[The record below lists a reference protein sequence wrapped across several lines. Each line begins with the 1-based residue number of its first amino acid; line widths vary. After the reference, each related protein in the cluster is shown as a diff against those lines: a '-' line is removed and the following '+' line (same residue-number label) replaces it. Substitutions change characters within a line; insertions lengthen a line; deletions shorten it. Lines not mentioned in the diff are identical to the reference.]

1 MKIAHIADT
10 HFGKDLKKVNFA
22 DHDQPAWL
30 VHFLEDVQKE
40 GVEVVLIAGDVYDD
54 KIQPIKAINLFG
66 DFLGKLNDLG
76 VTVFIV
82 PGNHDQA
89 DRLAANSNILKKQ
102 HIYFANEIT
111 PELVHKAI
119 PLPDGTE
126 VVFWLLPYVEPIN
139 VRRVLGRDDITSYD
153 SAVRELLAVQP
164 VNSKAV
170 NIIVAHQ
177 NVLAGA
183 TERILN
189 DHEVDIGYSGQV
201 DYTAFAG
208 FDYVALGHIHGMQA
222 VGRDT
227 VRYAGAPLQYDFS
240 EEGRWKGYL
249 LVEVNGKDDIKITE
263 KALPLLH
270 EVMVLPKGKAAGT
283 LEQLLELGKN
293 IPDKDKYYFK
303 VRIKSS
309 SLVGKAQEQLYAV
322 FGQNNLLETEI
333 VREGASSYAIT
344 NAKGSGERSLEDN
357 FAHFYKDRNKQELDA
372 HAKLVV
378 AKIIEQQQNDGYVA
392 DMGTGNEQREYKE
405 AAFAK
410 LIVAL
415 EEELEDKA

>member
-22 DHDQPAWL
+22 DVDQPFWMQK
-30 VHFLEDVQKE
+30 FLEDITKE
-40 GVEVVLIAGDVYDD
+40 QVDVVVMAGDIYDD

-66 DFLGKLNDLG
+66 DFLAALNDLG
-76 VTVFIV
+76 ITVFIV

-102 HIYFANEIT
+102 HIHFASEISR
-111 PELVHKAI
+111 ELVHI
-119 PLPDGTE
+119 TLPMGDE
-126 VVFWLLPYVEPIN
+126 KVVFWLLPYVEPIN
-139 VRRVLGRDDITSYD
+139 VRRVLGRDDITNYD
-153 SAVRELLAVQP
+153 SAVRELLAEQP
-164 VNSKAV
+164 LDKEAV
-170 NIIVAHQ
+170 NVIVAHQ

-201 DYTAFAG
+201 DYTAFDA
-208 FDYVALGHIHGMQA
+208 FDYVALGHIHGMQT

-249 LVEVNGKDDIKITE
+249 LVEIAGKNKITITE
-263 KALPLLH
+263 KPLEMLH
-270 EVMVLPKGKAAGT
+270 EVMVLPKGSAAAT
-283 LEQLLELGKN
+283 LEELLKLGKRIEN
-293 IPDKDKYYFK
+293 KDKYYFK

-322 FGQNNLLETEI
+322 FGNNNLLETEI

-344 NAKGSGERSLEDN
+344 NAKGSGGRSLEQN
-357 FAHFYKDRNKQELDA
+357 FAYFYKDRNKQELDER
-372 HAKLVV
+372 AKLVV
-378 AKIIEQQQNDGYVA
+378 TKIIDQQQNDGYIA
-392 DMGTGNEQREYKE
+392 NMGTGNEQNDYKLE
-405 AAFAK
+405 AFAK
-410 LIVAL
+410 LIKAL
-415 EEELEDKA
+415 EDELEDEA

>member
-22 DHDQPAWL
+22 DVDQPFWMQK
-30 VHFLEDVQKE
+30 FLEDITKE
-40 GVEVVLIAGDVYDD
+40 QVDVVVMAGDIYDD

-66 DFLGKLNDLG
+66 DFLAALNDLG
-76 VTVFIV
+76 ITVFIV

-102 HIYFANEIT
+102 HIHFASEISR
-111 PELVHKAI
+111 ELVHI
-119 PLPDGTE
+119 TLPMGDE
-126 VVFWLLPYVEPIN
+126 KVVFWLLPYVEPIN
-139 VRRVLGRDDITSYD
+139 VRRVLGRDDITNYD
-153 SAVRELLAVQP
+153 SAVRELLAEQP
-164 VNSKAV
+164 LDKEAV
-170 NIIVAHQ
+170 NVIVAHQ

-201 DYTAFAG
+201 DYTAFDA
-208 FDYVALGHIHGMQA
+208 FDYVALGHIHGMQT

-240 EEGRWKGYL
+240 EEDRWKGYL
-249 LVEVNGKDDIKITE
+249 LVEIAGKNKITITE
-263 KALPLLH
+263 KPLEMLH
-270 EVMVLPKGKAAGT
+270 EVMVLPKGSAAAT
-283 LEQLLELGKN
+283 LEELLELGKRIEN
-293 IPDKDKYYFK
+293 KDKYYFK

-322 FGQNNLLETEI
+322 FGNNNLLETEI

-344 NAKGSGERSLEDN
+344 NAKGSGGRSLEQN
-357 FAHFYKDRNKQELDA
+357 FAYFYKDRNKQELDER
-372 HAKLVV
+372 AKLVV
-378 AKIIEQQQNDGYVA
+378 TKIIEQQQNDGYIA
-392 DMGTGNEQREYKE
+392 NMGTGNEQNDYKLE
-405 AAFAK
+405 AFAK
-410 LIVAL
+410 LIKAL
-415 EEELEDKA
+415 EDELEDEA

>member
-22 DHDQPAWL
+22 DVDQPFWMQK
-30 VHFLEDVQKE
+30 FLEDITKE
-40 GVEVVLIAGDVYDD
+40 QVDVVVMAGDIYDD

-66 DFLGKLNDLG
+66 DFLAALNDLG
-76 VTVFIV
+76 ITVFIV

-102 HIYFANEIT
+102 HIHFASEISR
-111 PELVHKAI
+111 ELVHI
-119 PLPDGTE
+119 TLPMGDE
-126 VVFWLLPYVEPIN
+126 KVVFWLLPYVEPIN
-139 VRRVLGRDDITSYD
+139 VRRVLGRDDITNYE
-153 SAVRELLAVQP
+153 SAVRELLAEQP
-164 VNSKAV
+164 LDKEAV
-170 NIIVAHQ
+170 NVIVAHQ

-201 DYTAFAG
+201 DYTAFDA

-249 LVEVNGKDDIKITE
+249 LVEIAGKNKITITE
-263 KALPLLH
+263 KPLEMLH
-270 EVMVLPKGKAAGT
+270 EVMVLPKGSAAAT
-283 LEQLLELGKN
+283 LEELLELGKRIEN
-293 IPDKDKYYFK
+293 KDKYYFK

-322 FGQNNLLETEI
+322 FGNNNLLETEI

-344 NAKGSGERSLEDN
+344 NAKGSGGRSLEQN
-357 FAHFYKDRNKQELDA
+357 FAYFYKDRNKQELDER
-372 HAKLVV
+372 AKLVV
-378 AKIIEQQQNDGYVA
+378 TKIIEQQQNDGYIA
-392 DMGTGNEQREYKE
+392 NMGTGNEQNDYKLE
-405 AAFAK
+405 AFAK
-410 LIVAL
+410 LIKAL
-415 EEELEDKA
+415 EDELEDEA

>member
-22 DHDQPAWL
+22 DVDQPFWMQK
-30 VHFLEDVQKE
+30 FLEDITKE
-40 GVEVVLIAGDVYDD
+40 QVDVVVMAGDIYDD

-66 DFLGKLNDLG
+66 DFLAALNDLG
-76 VTVFIV
+76 ITVFIV

-102 HIYFANEIT
+102 HIHFASEISR
-111 PELVHKAI
+111 ELVHI
-119 PLPDGTE
+119 TLPMGDE
-126 VVFWLLPYVEPIN
+126 KVVFWLLPYVEPIN
-139 VRRVLGRDDITSYD
+139 VRRVLGRDDITNYD

-164 VNSKAV
+164 LDKEAV
-170 NIIVAHQ
+170 NVIVAHQ

-201 DYTAFAG
+201 DYTAFDA

-249 LVEVNGKDDIKITE
+249 LVEIAGKNKITITE
-263 KALPLLH
+263 KPLEMLH
-270 EVMVLPKGKAAGT
+270 EVMVLPKGSAAAT
-283 LEQLLELGKN
+283 LEELLELGKRIEN
-293 IPDKDKYYFK
+293 KDKYYFK

-322 FGQNNLLETEI
+322 FGNNNLLETEI

-344 NAKGSGERSLEDN
+344 NAKGSGGRSLEQN
-357 FAHFYKDRNKQELDA
+357 FAYFYKDRNKQELDER
-372 HAKLVV
+372 AKLVV
-378 AKIIEQQQNDGYVA
+378 TKIIEQQQNDGYIA
-392 DMGTGNEQREYKE
+392 NMGTGNEQNDYKLE
-405 AAFAK
+405 AFAK
-410 LIVAL
+410 LIKAL
-415 EEELEDKA
+415 EDELEDEA

>member
-22 DHDQPAWL
+22 DVDQPFWMQK
-30 VHFLEDVQKE
+30 FLEDITKE
-40 GVEVVLIAGDVYDD
+40 QVDVVVMAGDIYDD

-66 DFLGKLNDLG
+66 DFLAALNDLG
-76 VTVFIV
+76 ITVFIV

-102 HIYFANEIT
+102 HIHFASEISR
-111 PELVHKAI
+111 ELVHI
-119 PLPDGTE
+119 TLPMGDE
-126 VVFWLLPYVEPIN
+126 KVVFWLLPYVEPIN
-139 VRRVLGRDDITSYD
+139 VRRVLGRDDITNYD
-153 SAVRELLAVQP
+153 SAVRELLAEQP
-164 VNSKAV
+164 LDKEAV
-170 NIIVAHQ
+170 NVIVAHQ

-201 DYTAFAG
+201 DYTAFDA
-208 FDYVALGHIHGMQA
+208 FDYVALAHIHGMQT

-249 LVEVNGKDDIKITE
+249 LVEIAGKNKITITE
-263 KALPLLH
+263 KPLEMLH
-270 EVMVLPKGKAAGT
+270 EVMVLPKGSAAAT
-283 LEQLLELGKN
+283 LEELLELGKRIEN
-293 IPDKDKYYFK
+293 KDKYYFK

-322 FGQNNLLETEI
+322 FGNNNLLETEI

-344 NAKGSGERSLEDN
+344 NAKGSGGRSLEQN
-357 FAHFYKDRNKQELDA
+357 FAYFYKDRNKQELDER
-372 HAKLVV
+372 AKLVV
-378 AKIIEQQQNDGYVA
+378 TKIIEQQQNDGYIA
-392 DMGTGNEQREYKE
+392 NMGTGNEQNDYKLE
-405 AAFAK
+405 AFAK
-410 LIVAL
+410 LIKAL
-415 EEELEDKA
+415 EDELEDEA

>member
-22 DHDQPAWL
+22 DVDQPFWMQK
-30 VHFLEDVQKE
+30 FLEDITKE
-40 GVEVVLIAGDVYDD
+40 QVDVVVMAGDIYDD

-66 DFLGKLNDLG
+66 DFLAALNDLG
-76 VTVFIV
+76 ITVFIV

-102 HIYFANEIT
+102 HIHFASEISR
-111 PELVHKAI
+111 ELVHI
-119 PLPDGTE
+119 TLPMGDE
-126 VVFWLLPYVEPIN
+126 KVVFWLLPYVEPIN
-139 VRRVLGRDDITSYD
+139 VRRVLGRDDITNYD

-164 VNSKAV
+164 LDKEAV
-170 NIIVAHQ
+170 NVIVAHQ

-183 TERILN
+183 MERILN

-201 DYTAFAG
+201 DYTAFDA
-208 FDYVALGHIHGMQA
+208 FDYVALGHIHGMQT

-249 LVEVNGKDDIKITE
+249 LVEIAGKNKITITE
-263 KALPLLH
+263 KPLEMLH
-270 EVMVLPKGKAAGT
+270 EVMVLPKGSAAAT
-283 LEQLLELGKN
+283 LEELLELGKRIEN
-293 IPDKDKYYFK
+293 KDKYYFK

-322 FGQNNLLETEI
+322 FGNNNLLETEI

-344 NAKGSGERSLEDN
+344 NAKGSGGRSLEQN
-357 FAHFYKDRNKQELDA
+357 FAYFYKDRNKQELDER
-372 HAKLVV
+372 AKLVV
-378 AKIIEQQQNDGYVA
+378 TKIIEQQQNDGYIA
-392 DMGTGNEQREYKE
+392 NMGTGNEQNDYKLE
-405 AAFAK
+405 AFAK
-410 LIVAL
+410 LIKAL
-415 EEELEDKA
+415 EDELEDEA

>member
-22 DHDQPAWL
+22 DVDQPFWMQK
-30 VHFLEDVQKE
+30 FLEDITKE
-40 GVEVVLIAGDVYDD
+40 QVDVVVMAGDIYDD

-66 DFLGKLNDLG
+66 DFLAALNDLG
-76 VTVFIV
+76 ITVFIV

-102 HIYFANEIT
+102 HIHFASEISR
-111 PELVHKAI
+111 ELVHI
-119 PLPDGTE
+119 TLPMGDE
-126 VVFWLLPYVEPIN
+126 KVVFWLLPYVEPIN
-139 VRRVLGRDDITSYD
+139 VRRVLGRDDITNYD
-153 SAVRELLAVQP
+153 SAVRELLAEQP
-164 VNSKAV
+164 LDKEAV
-170 NIIVAHQ
+170 NVIVAHQ

-201 DYTAFAG
+201 DYTAYDA

-249 LVEVNGKDDIKITE
+249 LVEIAGKNKITITE
-263 KALPLLH
+263 KPLEMLH
-270 EVMVLPKGKAAGT
+270 EVMVLPKGSAAAT
-283 LEQLLELGKN
+283 LEELLELGKRIEN
-293 IPDKDKYYFK
+293 KDKYYFK

-322 FGQNNLLETEI
+322 FGNNNLLETEI

-344 NAKGSGERSLEDN
+344 NAKGSGGRSLEQN
-357 FAHFYKDRNKQELDA
+357 FAYFYKDRNKQELDER
-372 HAKLVV
+372 AKLVV
-378 AKIIEQQQNDGYVA
+378 TKIIEQQQNDGYIA
-392 DMGTGNEQREYKE
+392 NMGTGNEQNDYKLE
-405 AAFAK
+405 AFAK
-410 LIVAL
+410 LIKAL
-415 EEELEDKA
+415 EDELEDEA

>member
-22 DHDQPAWL
+22 DVDQPFWMQK
-30 VHFLEDVQKE
+30 FLEDITKE
-40 GVEVVLIAGDVYDD
+40 QVDVVVMAGDIYDD

-66 DFLGKLNDLG
+66 DFLAALNDLG
-76 VTVFIV
+76 ITVFIV

-102 HIYFANEIT
+102 HIHFASEISR
-111 PELVHKAI
+111 ELVHI
-119 PLPDGTE
+119 TLPMGDE
-126 VVFWLLPYVEPIN
+126 KVVFWLLPYVEPIN
-139 VRRVLGRDDITSYD
+139 VRRVLGRDDITNYD

-164 VNSKAV
+164 LDKEAV
-170 NIIVAHQ
+170 NVIVAHQ

-201 DYTAFAG
+201 DYTAFDA
-208 FDYVALGHIHGMQA
+208 FDYVALGHIHGMQT

-249 LVEVNGKDDIKITE
+249 LVEIAGKNKITITE
-263 KALPLLH
+263 KPLEMLH
-270 EVMVLPKGKAAGT
+270 EVMVLPKGSAAAT
-283 LEQLLELGKN
+283 LEELLELGKRIEN
-293 IPDKDKYYFK
+293 KEKYYFK

-309 SLVGKAQEQLYAV
+309 SLVGKAQELLYAV
-322 FGQNNLLETEI
+322 FGNNNLLETEI

-344 NAKGSGERSLEDN
+344 NAKGSGGRSLEQN
-357 FAHFYKDRNKQELDA
+357 FAYFYKDRNKQELDER
-372 HAKLVV
+372 AKLVV
-378 AKIIEQQQNDGYVA
+378 TKIIEQQQNDGYIA
-392 DMGTGNEQREYKE
+392 NMGTGNEQNDYKLE
-405 AAFAK
+405 AFAK
-410 LIVAL
+410 LIKAL
-415 EEELEDKA
+415 EDELEDEA

>member
-22 DHDQPAWL
+22 DVDQPFWMQK
-30 VHFLEDVQKE
+30 FLKDITKEQVDV
-40 GVEVVLIAGDVYDD
+40 VVMAGDIYDD

-66 DFLGKLNDLG
+66 DFLAALNDLG
-76 VTVFIV
+76 ITVFIV

-102 HIYFANEIT
+102 HIHFASEISR
-111 PELVHKAI
+111 ELVHI
-119 PLPDGTE
+119 TLPMGDE
-126 VVFWLLPYVEPIN
+126 KVVFWLLPYVEPIN
-139 VRRVLGRDDITSYD
+139 VRRVLGRDDITNYD
-153 SAVRELLAVQP
+153 SAVRELLAEQP
-164 VNSKAV
+164 LDKEAV
-170 NIIVAHQ
+170 NVIVAHQ

-201 DYTAFAG
+201 DYTAFDA

-249 LVEVNGKDDIKITE
+249 LVEIAGKNKITITE
-263 KALPLLH
+263 KPLEMLH
-270 EVMVLPKGKAAGT
+270 EVMVLPKGSAAAT
-283 LEQLLELGKN
+283 LEELLELGKRIEN
-293 IPDKDKYYFK
+293 KDKYYFK

-322 FGQNNLLETEI
+322 FGNNNLLETEI

-344 NAKGSGERSLEDN
+344 NAKGSGGRSLEQN
-357 FAHFYKDRNKQELDA
+357 FAYFYKDRNKQELDER
-372 HAKLVV
+372 AKLVV
-378 AKIIEQQQNDGYVA
+378 TKIIEQQQNDGYIA
-392 DMGTGNEQREYKE
+392 NMGTGNEQNDYKLE
-405 AAFAK
+405 AFAK
-410 LIVAL
+410 LIKAL
-415 EEELEDKA
+415 EDELEDEA

>member
-22 DHDQPAWL
+22 DVDQPFWIQK
-30 VHFLEDVQKE
+30 FLEDITKE
-40 GVEVVLIAGDVYDD
+40 QVDVVVMAGDIYDD

-66 DFLGKLNDLG
+66 DFLAALNDLG
-76 VTVFIV
+76 ITVFIV

-102 HIYFANEIT
+102 HIHFASEISR
-111 PELVHKAI
+111 ELVHI
-119 PLPDGTE
+119 TLPMGDE
-126 VVFWLLPYVEPIN
+126 KVVFWLLPYVEPIN
-139 VRRVLGRDDITSYD
+139 VRRVLGRDDITNYD
-153 SAVRELLAVQP
+153 SAVRELLAEQP
-164 VNSKAV
+164 LDKEAV
-170 NIIVAHQ
+170 NVIVAHQ

-201 DYTAFAG
+201 DYTAFDA

-249 LVEVNGKDDIKITE
+249 LVEITGKNKITITE
-263 KALPLLH
+263 KPLEMLH
-270 EVMVLPKGKAAGT
+270 EVMVLPKGSAAAT
-283 LEQLLELGKN
+283 LEELLELGKRIEN
-293 IPDKDKYYFK
+293 KDKYYFK

-322 FGQNNLLETEI
+322 FGNNNLLETEI

-344 NAKGSGERSLEDN
+344 NAKGSGGRSLEQN
-357 FAHFYKDRNKQELDA
+357 FAYFYKDRNKQELDER
-372 HAKLVV
+372 AKLVV
-378 AKIIEQQQNDGYVA
+378 TKIIEQQQNDGYIA
-392 DMGTGNEQREYKE
+392 NMGTGNEQNDYKLE
-405 AAFAK
+405 AFAK
-410 LIVAL
+410 LIKAL
-415 EEELEDKA
+415 EDELEDEA

>member
-22 DHDQPAWL
+22 DVDQPFWMKK
-30 VHFLEDVQKE
+30 FLEDITKE
-40 GVEVVLIAGDVYDD
+40 QVDVVVMAGDIYDD

-66 DFLGKLNDLG
+66 DFLAALNDLG
-76 VTVFIV
+76 ITVFIV

-102 HIYFANEIT
+102 HIHFASEISR
-111 PELVHKAI
+111 ELVHI
-119 PLPDGTE
+119 TLPMGDE
-126 VVFWLLPYVEPIN
+126 KVVFWLLPYVEPIN
-139 VRRVLGRDDITSYD
+139 VRRVLGRDDITNYD

-164 VNSKAV
+164 LDKEAV
-170 NIIVAHQ
+170 NVIVAHQ

-201 DYTAFAG
+201 DYTAFDA

-249 LVEVNGKDDIKITE
+249 LVEITSKNKITITE
-263 KALPLLH
+263 KPLEMLH
-270 EVMVLPKGKAAGT
+270 EVMVLPKGSAAAT
-283 LEQLLELGKN
+283 LEELLELGKRIEN
-293 IPDKDKYYFK
+293 KDKYYFK

-322 FGQNNLLETEI
+322 FGNNNLLETEI

-344 NAKGSGERSLEDN
+344 NAKGSGGRSLEQN
-357 FAHFYKDRNKQELDA
+357 FAYFYKDRNKQELDER
-372 HAKLVV
+372 AKLVV
-378 AKIIEQQQNDGYVA
+378 AKIIEQQQNDGYIA
-392 DMGTGNEQREYKE
+392 NMGTGNEQNDYKLE
-405 AAFAK
+405 AFAK
-410 LIVAL
+410 LIKAL
-415 EEELEDKA
+415 EDELEDEA

>member
-22 DHDQPAWL
+22 DVDQPFWMQK
-30 VHFLEDVQKE
+30 FLEDITKE
-40 GVEVVLIAGDVYDD
+40 QVDVVVMAGDIYDD

-66 DFLGKLNDLG
+66 DFLAALNDLG
-76 VTVFIV
+76 ITVFIV

-102 HIYFANEIT
+102 HIHFASEISR
-111 PELVHKAI
+111 ELVHI
-119 PLPDGTE
+119 TLPMGDE
-126 VVFWLLPYVEPIN
+126 KVVFWLLPYVEPIN
-139 VRRVLGRDDITSYD
+139 VRRVLGRDDITNYD
-153 SAVRELLAVQP
+153 SAVRELLAEQP
-164 VNSKAV
+164 LDKEAV
-170 NIIVAHQ
+170 NVIVAHQ

-201 DYTAFAG
+201 DYTAFDA
-208 FDYVALGHIHGMQA
+208 FDYVALGHIHGMQT

-249 LVEVNGKDDIKITE
+249 LVEITSKNKITITE
-263 KALPLLH
+263 KPLEMLH
-270 EVMVLPKGKAAGT
+270 EVMVLPKGSAAAT
-283 LEQLLELGKN
+283 LEELLELGKRIEN
-293 IPDKDKYYFK
+293 KDKYYFK

-322 FGQNNLLETEI
+322 FGNNNLLETEI

-344 NAKGSGERSLEDN
+344 NAKGSGGRSLEQN
-357 FAHFYKDRNKQELDA
+357 FAYFYKDRNKQELDER
-372 HAKLVV
+372 AKLVV
-378 AKIIEQQQNDGYVA
+378 TKIIEQQQNDGYIA
-392 DMGTGNEQREYKE
+392 NMGTGNEQNDYKLE
-405 AAFAK
+405 AFAK
-410 LIVAL
+410 LIKAL
-415 EEELEDKA
+415 EDELEDEA

>member
-22 DHDQPAWL
+22 DVDQPFWMQK
-30 VHFLEDVQKE
+30 FLEDITKE
-40 GVEVVLIAGDVYDD
+40 QVDVVVMAGDIYDD

-66 DFLGKLNDLG
+66 DFLAALNDLG
-76 VTVFIV
+76 ITVFIV

-102 HIYFANEIT
+102 HIHFASEISR
-111 PELVHKAI
+111 ELVHI
-119 PLPDGTE
+119 TLPMGDE
-126 VVFWLLPYVEPIN
+126 KVVFWLLPYVEPIN
-139 VRRVLGRDDITSYD
+139 VRRVLGRDDITNYD
-153 SAVRELLAVQP
+153 SAVRELLAEQP
-164 VNSKAV
+164 LDKEAV
-170 NIIVAHQ
+170 NVIVAHQ

-201 DYTAFAG
+201 DYTAFDA
-208 FDYVALGHIHGMQA
+208 FDYVAVGHIHGMQT

-249 LVEVNGKDDIKITE
+249 LVEIAGKNKITITE
-263 KALPLLH
+263 KPLEMLH
-270 EVMVLPKGKAAGT
+270 EVMVLPKGSAAAT
-283 LEQLLELGKN
+283 LEELLELGKRIEN
-293 IPDKDKYYFK
+293 KDKYYFK

-322 FGQNNLLETEI
+322 FGNNNLLETEI

-344 NAKGSGERSLEDN
+344 NAKGSGGRSLEQN
-357 FAHFYKDRNKQELDA
+357 FAYFYKDRNKQELDER
-372 HAKLVV
+372 AKLVV
-378 AKIIEQQQNDGYVA
+378 TKIIEQQQNDGYIA
-392 DMGTGNEQREYKE
+392 NMGTGNEQNDYKLE
-405 AAFAK
+405 AFAK
-410 LIVAL
+410 LIKAL
-415 EEELEDKA
+415 EDELEDEA

>member
-22 DHDQPAWL
+22 DVDQPFWMQK
-30 VHFLEDVQKE
+30 FLEDITKE
-40 GVEVVLIAGDVYDD
+40 QVDVVVMAGDIYDD

-66 DFLGKLNDLG
+66 DFLAALNDLG
-76 VTVFIV
+76 ITVFIV

-102 HIYFANEIT
+102 HIHFASEISR
-111 PELVHKAI
+111 ELVHI
-119 PLPDGTE
+119 TLPMGDE
-126 VVFWLLPYVEPIN
+126 KVVFWLLPYVEPIN
-139 VRRVLGRDDITSYD
+139 VRRVLGRDDITNYD
-153 SAVRELLAVQP
+153 SAVRELLAEQP
-164 VNSKAV
+164 LDKEAV
-170 NIIVAHQ
+170 NVIVAHQ

-201 DYTAFAG
+201 DYTAFDA
-208 FDYVALGHIHGMQA
+208 FDYVALGHIHGMQT

-249 LVEVNGKDDIKITE
+249 LVEIAGKNKITITE
-263 KALPLLH
+263 KPLEMLH
-270 EVMVLPKGKAAGT
+270 EVMVLPKGSAAAT
-283 LEQLLELGKN
+283 LEELLELGKRIEN
-293 IPDKDKYYFK
+293 KDKYYFK

-322 FGQNNLLETEI
+322 FGNNNLLETEI

-344 NAKGSGERSLEDN
+344 NAKGSGGRSLEQN
-357 FAHFYKDRNKQELDA
+357 FAYFYKDRNKQELDER
-372 HAKLVV
+372 AKLVV
-378 AKIIEQQQNDGYVA
+378 TKIIEQQQNDGYIA
-392 DMGTGNEQREYKE
+392 NMGTGNEQNDYKLE
-405 AAFAK
+405 AFAK
-410 LIVAL
+410 LIKAL
-415 EEELEDKA
+415 ENELEDEA

>member
-22 DHDQPAWL
+22 DVDQPFWMQK
-30 VHFLEDVQKE
+30 FLEDITKE
-40 GVEVVLIAGDVYDD
+40 QVDVVVMAGDIYDD

-66 DFLGKLNDLG
+66 DFLAALNDLG
-76 VTVFIV
+76 ITVFIV

-102 HIYFANEIT
+102 HIHFASEISR
-111 PELVHKAI
+111 ELVHI
-119 PLPDGTE
+119 TLPMGDE
-126 VVFWLLPYVEPIN
+126 KVVFWLLPYVEPIN
-139 VRRVLGRDDITSYD
+139 VRRVLGRDDITNYD
-153 SAVRELLAVQP
+153 SAVRELLAEQP
-164 VNSKAV
+164 LDKEAV
-170 NIIVAHQ
+170 NVIVAHQ

-201 DYTAFAG
+201 DYTAFDA
-208 FDYVALGHIHGMQA
+208 FDYVALGHIHGMQT

-249 LVEVNGKDDIKITE
+249 LVEIAGKNKITITE
-263 KALPLLH
+263 KPLEMLH
-270 EVMVLPKGKAAGT
+270 EVMVLPKGSAAAT
-283 LEQLLELGKN
+283 LEELLELGKRIEN
-293 IPDKDKYYFK
+293 KDKYYFK

-322 FGQNNLLETEI
+322 FGNNNLLETEI

-344 NAKGSGERSLEDN
+344 NAKGSGGRSLKQN
-357 FAHFYKDRNKQELDA
+357 FAYFYKDRNKQELDER
-372 HAKLVV
+372 AKLVV
-378 AKIIEQQQNDGYVA
+378 TKIIEQQQNDGYIA
-392 DMGTGNEQREYKE
+392 NMGTGNEQNDYKLE
-405 AAFAK
+405 AFAK
-410 LIVAL
+410 LIKAL
-415 EEELEDKA
+415 EDELEDEA

>member
-22 DHDQPAWL
+22 DVDQPFWMQK
-30 VHFLEDVQKE
+30 FLEDITKE
-40 GVEVVLIAGDVYDD
+40 QVDVVVMAGDIYDD

-66 DFLGKLNDLG
+66 DFLAALNDLG
-76 VTVFIV
+76 ITVFIV

-102 HIYFANEIT
+102 HIHFASEISR
-111 PELVHKAI
+111 ELVHI
-119 PLPDGTE
+119 TLPMGDE
-126 VVFWLLPYVEPIN
+126 KVVFWLLPYVEPIN
-139 VRRVLGRDDITSYD
+139 VRRVLGRDDITNYD
-153 SAVRELLAVQP
+153 SAVRELLAEQP
-164 VNSKAV
+164 LDKEAV
-170 NIIVAHQ
+170 NVIVAHQ

-201 DYTAFAG
+201 DYTAFDA
-208 FDYVALGHIHGMQA
+208 FDYVALGHIHGMQT

-249 LVEVNGKDDIKITE
+249 LVEIAGKNKITITE
-263 KALPLLH
+263 KPLEMLH
-270 EVMVLPKGKAAGT
+270 EVMVLPKGSAAAT
-283 LEQLLELGKN
+283 LEELLELGKRIEN
-293 IPDKDKYYFK
+293 KDKYYFK

-322 FGQNNLLETEI
+322 FGNNNLLETEI

-344 NAKGSGERSLEDN
+344 NAKGSGGRSLEQN
-357 FAHFYKDRNKQELDA
+357 FAYFYKDRNKQELDER
-372 HAKLVV
+372 AKMVV
-378 AKIIEQQQNDGYVA
+378 TKIIEQQQNDGYIA
-392 DMGTGNEQREYKE
+392 NMGTGNEQNDYKLE
-405 AAFAK
+405 AFAK
-410 LIVAL
+410 LIKAL
-415 EEELEDKA
+415 EDELEDEA

>member
-22 DHDQPAWL
+22 DVDQPFWMQK
-30 VHFLEDVQKE
+30 FLEDITKE
-40 GVEVVLIAGDVYDD
+40 QLDVVVMAGDIYDD

-66 DFLGKLNDLG
+66 DFLAALNDLG
-76 VTVFIV
+76 ITVFIV

-102 HIYFANEIT
+102 HIHFASEISR
-111 PELVHKAI
+111 ELVHI
-119 PLPDGTE
+119 TLPMGDE
-126 VVFWLLPYVEPIN
+126 KVVFWLLPYVEPIN
-139 VRRVLGRDDITSYD
+139 VRRVLGRDDITNYD
-153 SAVRELLAVQP
+153 SAVRELLAEQP
-164 VNSKAV
+164 LDKEAV
-170 NIIVAHQ
+170 NVIVAHQ

-201 DYTAFAG
+201 DYTAFDA

-249 LVEVNGKDDIKITE
+249 LVEIAGKNKITITE
-263 KALPLLH
+263 KPLEMLH
-270 EVMVLPKGKAAGT
+270 EVMVLPKGSAAAT
-283 LEQLLELGKN
+283 LEELLELGKRIEN
-293 IPDKDKYYFK
+293 KDKYYFK

-322 FGQNNLLETEI
+322 FGNNNLLETEI

-344 NAKGSGERSLEDN
+344 NAKGSGGRSLEQN
-357 FAHFYKDRNKQELDA
+357 FAYFYKDRNKQELDER
-372 HAKLVV
+372 AKLVV
-378 AKIIEQQQNDGYVA
+378 TKIIEQQQNDGYIA
-392 DMGTGNEQREYKE
+392 NMGTGNEQNDYKLE
-405 AAFAK
+405 AFAK
-410 LIVAL
+410 LIKAL
-415 EEELEDKA
+415 EDELEDEA

>member
-22 DHDQPAWL
+22 DVDQPFWMQK
-30 VHFLEDVQKE
+30 FLEDITKE
-40 GVEVVLIAGDVYDD
+40 QVDVVVMAGDIYDD

-66 DFLGKLNDLG
+66 DFLAALNDLG
-76 VTVFIV
+76 ITVFIV

-102 HIYFANEIT
+102 HIHFASEISR
-111 PELVHKAI
+111 ELVHI
-119 PLPDGTE
+119 TLPMGDE
-126 VVFWLLPYVEPIN
+126 KVVFWLLPYVEPIN
-139 VRRVLGRDDITSYD
+139 VRRVLGRDDITNYD

-164 VNSKAV
+164 LDKEAV
-170 NIIVAHQ
+170 NVIVAHQ

-201 DYTAFAG
+201 DYTAFSA

-249 LVEVNGKDDIKITE
+249 LVEIAGKNKITITE
-263 KALPLLH
+263 KPLEMLH
-270 EVMVLPKGKAAGT
+270 EVMVLPKGSAAAT
-283 LEQLLELGKN
+283 LEELLELGKRIEN
-293 IPDKDKYYFK
+293 KDKYYFK

-322 FGQNNLLETEI
+322 FGNNNLLETEI

-344 NAKGSGERSLEDN
+344 NAKGSGGRSLEQN
-357 FAHFYKDRNKQELDA
+357 FAYFYKDRNKQELDER
-372 HAKLVV
+372 AKLVV
-378 AKIIEQQQNDGYVA
+378 TKIIEQQQNDGYIA
-392 DMGTGNEQREYKE
+392 NMGTGNEQNDYKLE
-405 AAFAK
+405 AFAK
-410 LIVAL
+410 LIKAL
-415 EEELEDKA
+415 EDELEDEA

>member
-22 DHDQPAWL
+22 DVDQPFWMQK
-30 VHFLEDVQKE
+30 FLEDITKE
-40 GVEVVLIAGDVYDD
+40 QVDVVVMAGDIYDD

-66 DFLGKLNDLG
+66 DFLAALNDLG
-76 VTVFIV
+76 ITVFIV

-102 HIYFANEIT
+102 HIHFASEISR
-111 PELVHKAI
+111 ELVHI
-119 PLPDGTE
+119 TLPMGDE
-126 VVFWLLPYVEPIN
+126 KVVFWLLPYVEPIN
-139 VRRVLGRDDITSYD
+139 VRRVLGRDDITNYD
-153 SAVRELLAVQP
+153 SAVRELLAEQP
-164 VNSKAV
+164 LDKEAV
-170 NIIVAHQ
+170 NVIVAHQ

-201 DYTAFAG
+201 DYTAYDA
-208 FDYVALGHIHGMQA
+208 FDYVALGHIHGMQT

-249 LVEVNGKDDIKITE
+249 LVEIAGKNKITITE
-263 KALPLLH
+263 KPLEMLH
-270 EVMVLPKGKAAGT
+270 EVMVLPKGSAAAT
-283 LEQLLELGKN
+283 LEELLELGKRIEN
-293 IPDKDKYYFK
+293 KDKYYFK

-322 FGQNNLLETEI
+322 FGNNNLLETEI

-344 NAKGSGERSLEDN
+344 NAKGSGGRSLEQN
-357 FAHFYKDRNKQELDA
+357 FAYFYKDRNKQELDER
-372 HAKLVV
+372 AKLVV
-378 AKIIEQQQNDGYVA
+378 TKIIEQQQNDGYIA
-392 DMGTGNEQREYKE
+392 NMGTGNEQNDYKLE
-405 AAFAK
+405 AFAK
-410 LIVAL
+410 LIKAL
-415 EEELEDKA
+415 EDELEDEA

>member
-22 DHDQPAWL
+22 DVDQPFWMQK
-30 VHFLEDVQKE
+30 FLEDITKE
-40 GVEVVLIAGDVYDD
+40 QVDVVVMAGDIYDD

-66 DFLGKLNDLG
+66 DFLAALNDLG
-76 VTVFIV
+76 ITVFIV

-102 HIYFANEIT
+102 HIHFASEISR
-111 PELVHKAI
+111 ELVHI
-119 PLPDGTE
+119 TLPMGDE
-126 VVFWLLPYVEPIN
+126 KVVFWLLPYVEPIN
-139 VRRVLGRDDITSYD
+139 VRRVLGRDDITNYD
-153 SAVRELLAVQP
+153 SAVRELLAEQP
-164 VNSKAV
+164 LDKEAV
-170 NIIVAHQ
+170 NVIVAHQ

-201 DYTAFAG
+201 DYTAFDA

-249 LVEVNGKDDIKITE
+249 LVEIAGKNKITITE
-263 KALPLLH
+263 KPLEMLH
-270 EVMVLPKGKAAGT
+270 EVMVLPKGSAAAT
-283 LEQLLELGKN
+283 LEELLELGKRIEN
-293 IPDKDKYYFK
+293 KDKYYFK

-322 FGQNNLLETEI
+322 FGNNNLLETEI

-344 NAKGSGERSLEDN
+344 NAKGSGGRSLEQN
-357 FAHFYKDRNKQELDA
+357 FAYFYKDRNKQELDER
-372 HAKLVV
+372 AKLVV
-378 AKIIEQQQNDGYVA
+378 AKIIEQQQNDGYIA
-392 DMGTGNEQREYKE
+392 NMGTGNEQNDYKLE
-405 AAFAK
+405 AFAK
-410 LIVAL
+410 LIKAL
-415 EEELEDKA
+415 EDELEDEA

>member
-10 HFGKDLKKVNFA
+10 HFGKDLKKVNFG
-22 DHDQPAWL
+22 DVDQPFWMQK
-30 VHFLEDVQKE
+30 FLEDITKE
-40 GVEVVLIAGDVYDD
+40 QVDVVVMAGDIYDD

-66 DFLGKLNDLG
+66 DFLAALNDLG
-76 VTVFIV
+76 ITVFIV

-102 HIYFANEIT
+102 HIHFASEISR
-111 PELVHKAI
+111 ELVHI
-119 PLPDGTE
+119 TLPMGDE
-126 VVFWLLPYVEPIN
+126 KVVFWLLPYVEPIN
-139 VRRVLGRDDITSYD
+139 VRRVLGRDDITNYD

-164 VNSKAV
+164 LDKEAV
-170 NIIVAHQ
+170 NVIVAHQ

-201 DYTAFAG
+201 DYAAFDA

-249 LVEVNGKDDIKITE
+249 LVEIAGKNKITITE
-263 KALPLLH
+263 KPLEMLH
-270 EVMVLPKGKAAGT
+270 EVMVLPKGSAAAT
-283 LEQLLELGKN
+283 LEELLELGKRIEN
-293 IPDKDKYYFK
+293 KDKYYFK

-322 FGQNNLLETEI
+322 FGNNNLLETEI

-344 NAKGSGERSLEDN
+344 NAKGSGGRSLEQN
-357 FAHFYKDRNKQELDA
+357 FAYFYKDRNKQELDER
-372 HAKLVV
+372 AKLVV
-378 AKIIEQQQNDGYVA
+378 TKIIEQQQNDGYIA
-392 DMGTGNEQREYKE
+392 NMGTGNEQNDYKLE
-405 AAFAK
+405 AFAK
-410 LIVAL
+410 LIKAL
-415 EEELEDKA
+415 EDELEDEA

>member
-22 DHDQPAWL
+22 DVDQPFWMQK
-30 VHFLEDVQKE
+30 FLEDITKE
-40 GVEVVLIAGDVYDD
+40 QVDVVVMAGDIYDD

-66 DFLGKLNDLG
+66 DFLATLNDLG
-76 VTVFIV
+76 ITVFIV

-102 HIYFANEIT
+102 HIHFASEISR
-111 PELVHKAI
+111 ELVHI
-119 PLPDGTE
+119 TLPMGDE
-126 VVFWLLPYVEPIN
+126 KVVFWLLPYVEPIN
-139 VRRVLGRDDITSYD
+139 VRRVLGRDDITNYD
-153 SAVRELLAVQP
+153 SAVRELLAEQP
-164 VNSKAV
+164 LDKEAV
-170 NIIVAHQ
+170 NVIVAHQ

-201 DYTAFAG
+201 DYTAYDA

-249 LVEVNGKDDIKITE
+249 LVEIAGKNKITITE
-263 KALPLLH
+263 KPLEMLH
-270 EVMVLPKGKAAGT
+270 EVMVLPKGSAAAT
-283 LEQLLELGKN
+283 LEELLELGKRIEN
-293 IPDKDKYYFK
+293 KDKYYFK

-322 FGQNNLLETEI
+322 FGNNNLLETEI
-333 VREGASSYAIT
+333 MREAASSYAIT
-344 NAKGSGERSLEDN
+344 NAKGSGGRSLEQN
-357 FAHFYKDRNKQELDA
+357 FAYFYKDRNKQELDER
-372 HAKLVV
+372 AKLVV
-378 AKIIEQQQNDGYVA
+378 TKIIEQQQNDGYIA
-392 DMGTGNEQREYKE
+392 NMGTGNEQNDYKLE
-405 AAFAK
+405 AFAK
-410 LIVAL
+410 LIKAL
-415 EEELEDKA
+415 EDELEDEA

>member
-22 DHDQPAWL
+22 DVDQPFWMQK
-30 VHFLEDVQKE
+30 FLEDITKE
-40 GVEVVLIAGDVYDD
+40 QVDVVVMAGDIYDD

-66 DFLGKLNDLG
+66 DFLAALNDLG
-76 VTVFIV
+76 ITVFIV

-102 HIYFANEIT
+102 HIHFASEISR
-111 PELVHKAI
+111 ELVHI
-119 PLPDGTE
+119 TLPMGDE
-126 VVFWLLPYVEPIN
+126 KVVFWLLPYVEPIN
-139 VRRVLGRDDITSYD
+139 VRRVLGRDDITNYD
-153 SAVRELLAVQP
+153 SAVRELLAEQP
-164 VNSKAV
+164 LDKEAV
-170 NIIVAHQ
+170 NVIVAHQ

-201 DYTAFAG
+201 DYTAFDA

-249 LVEVNGKDDIKITE
+249 LVEIAGKNKITITE
-263 KALPLLH
+263 KPLEMLH
-270 EVMVLPKGKAAGT
+270 EVMVLPKGSAAAT
-283 LEQLLELGKN
+283 LEELLELGKRIEN
-293 IPDKDKYYFK
+293 KEKYYFK

-322 FGQNNLLETEI
+322 FGNNNLLETEI

-344 NAKGSGERSLEDN
+344 NAKGSGGRSLEQN
-357 FAHFYKDRNKQELDA
+357 FAYFYKDRNKQELDER
-372 HAKLVV
+372 AKLVV
-378 AKIIEQQQNDGYVA
+378 TKIIEQQQNDGYIA
-392 DMGTGNEQREYKE
+392 NMGTGNEQNDYKLE
-405 AAFAK
+405 AFAK
-410 LIVAL
+410 LIKAL
-415 EEELEDKA
+415 EVELEDEA

>member
-22 DHDQPAWL
+22 DVDQPFWMQK
-30 VHFLEDVQKE
+30 FLEDITKE
-40 GVEVVLIAGDVYDD
+40 QVDVVVMAGDIYDD

-66 DFLGKLNDLG
+66 DFLATLNDLG
-76 VTVFIV
+76 ITVFIV

-102 HIYFANEIT
+102 HIHFASEISR
-111 PELVHKAI
+111 ELVHI
-119 PLPDGTE
+119 TLPMGDE
-126 VVFWLLPYVEPIN
+126 KVVFWLLPYVEPIN
-139 VRRVLGRDDITSYD
+139 VRRVLGRDDITNYD
-153 SAVRELLAVQP
+153 SAVRELLAEQP
-164 VNSKAV
+164 LDKEAV
-170 NIIVAHQ
+170 NVIVAHQ

-201 DYTAFAG
+201 DYTAYDA

-249 LVEVNGKDDIKITE
+249 LVEIAGKNKITITE
-263 KALPLLH
+263 KPLEMLH
-270 EVMVLPKGKAAGT
+270 EVMVLPKGSAAAT
-283 LEQLLELGKN
+283 LEELLELGKRIEN
-293 IPDKDKYYFK
+293 KDKYYFK

-322 FGQNNLLETEI
+322 FGNNNLLETEI

-344 NAKGSGERSLEDN
+344 NAKGSGGRSLEQN
-357 FAHFYKDRNKQELDA
+357 FAYFYKDRNKQELDER
-372 HAKLVV
+372 AKLVV
-378 AKIIEQQQNDGYVA
+378 TKIIEQQQNDGYIA
-392 DMGTGNEQREYKE
+392 NMGTGNEQNDYKLE
-405 AAFAK
+405 AFAK
-410 LIVAL
+410 LIKAL
-415 EEELEDKA
+415 EDELEDEA

>member
-22 DHDQPAWL
+22 DVDQPFWMQK
-30 VHFLEDVQKE
+30 FLEDITKE
-40 GVEVVLIAGDVYDD
+40 QVDVVVMAGDIYDD

-66 DFLGKLNDLG
+66 DFLAALNDLG
-76 VTVFIV
+76 ITVFIV

-102 HIYFANEIT
+102 HIHFASEISR
-111 PELVHKAI
+111 ELVHI
-119 PLPDGTE
+119 TLPMGDE
-126 VVFWLLPYVEPIN
+126 KVVFWLLPYVEPIN
-139 VRRVLGRDDITSYD
+139 VRRVLGRDDITNYD
-153 SAVRELLAVQP
+153 SAVRELLAEQLLD
-164 VNSKAV
+164 KEAV
-170 NIIVAHQ
+170 NVIVAHQ

-201 DYTAFAG
+201 DYTAFDA
-208 FDYVALGHIHGMQA
+208 FDYVALAHIHGMQT

-249 LVEVNGKDDIKITE
+249 LVEIAGKNKITITE
-263 KALPLLH
+263 KPLEMLH
-270 EVMVLPKGKAAGT
+270 EVMVLPKGSAAAT
-283 LEQLLELGKN
+283 LEELLELGKRIEN
-293 IPDKDKYYFK
+293 KDKYYFK

-322 FGQNNLLETEI
+322 FGNNNLLETEI

-344 NAKGSGERSLEDN
+344 NAKGSGGRSLEQN
-357 FAHFYKDRNKQELDA
+357 FAYFYKDRNKQELDER
-372 HAKLVV
+372 AKLVV
-378 AKIIEQQQNDGYVA
+378 TKIIDQQQNDGYIA
-392 DMGTGNEQREYKE
+392 NMGTGNEQNDYKLE
-405 AAFAK
+405 AFAK
-410 LIVAL
+410 LIKAL
-415 EEELEDKA
+415 EDELEDEA

>member
-22 DHDQPAWL
+22 DVDQPFWMQK
-30 VHFLEDVQKE
+30 FLEDITKE
-40 GVEVVLIAGDVYDD
+40 QVDVVVMAGDIYDD

-66 DFLGKLNDLG
+66 DFLAALNDLG
-76 VTVFIV
+76 ITVFIV

-102 HIYFANEIT
+102 HIHFASEISR
-111 PELVHKAI
+111 ELVHI
-119 PLPDGTE
+119 TLPMGDE
-126 VVFWLLPYVEPIN
+126 KVVFWLLPYVEPIN
-139 VRRVLGRDDITSYD
+139 VRRVLGRDDITNYD
-153 SAVRELLAVQP
+153 SAVRELLAEQP
-164 VNSKAV
+164 LDKEAV
-170 NIIVAHQ
+170 NVIVAHQ

-201 DYTAFAG
+201 DYTAFDA

-249 LVEVNGKDDIKITE
+249 LVEIAGKNKITITE
-263 KALPLLH
+263 KPLEMLH
-270 EVMVLPKGKAAGT
+270 EVMVLPKGSAAAT
-283 LEQLLELGKN
+283 LEELLELGKRIEN
-293 IPDKDKYYFK
+293 KDKYYFK

-322 FGQNNLLETEI
+322 FGNNNLLETEI

-344 NAKGSGERSLEDN
+344 NAKGSGGRSLEQN
-357 FAHFYKDRNKQELDA
+357 FAYFYKDRNKQELDER
-372 HAKLVV
+372 AKLVV
-378 AKIIEQQQNDGYVA
+378 TKIIEQQQNDGYIA
-392 DMGTGNEQREYKE
+392 NMGTGNEQNDYKLE
-405 AAFAK
+405 AFAK
-410 LIVAL
+410 LIKAL
-415 EEELEDKA
+415 EVELEDEA

>member
-22 DHDQPAWL
+22 DVDQPFWMQK
-30 VHFLEDVQKE
+30 FLEDITKE
-40 GVEVVLIAGDVYDD
+40 QVDVVVMAGDIYDD

-66 DFLGKLNDLG
+66 DFLAALNDLG
-76 VTVFIV
+76 ITVFIV

-102 HIYFANEIT
+102 HIHFASEISR
-111 PELVHKAI
+111 ELVHI
-119 PLPDGTE
+119 TLPMGDE
-126 VVFWLLPYVEPIN
+126 KVVFWLLPYVEPIN
-139 VRRVLGRDDITSYD
+139 VRRVLGRDDITNYD

-164 VNSKAV
+164 LDKEAV
-170 NIIVAHQ
+170 NVIVAHQ

-201 DYTAFAG
+201 DYTAFDA

-249 LVEVNGKDDIKITE
+249 LVEITGKNKITITE
-263 KALPLLH
+263 KPLEMLH
-270 EVMVLPKGKAAGT
+270 EVMVLPKGSAAAT
-283 LEQLLELGKN
+283 LEELLELGKRIEN
-293 IPDKDKYYFK
+293 KDKYYFK

-322 FGQNNLLETEI
+322 FGNNNLLETEI

-344 NAKGSGERSLEDN
+344 NAKGSGGRSLEQN
-357 FAHFYKDRNKQELDA
+357 FAYFYKDRNKQELDER
-372 HAKLVV
+372 AKLVV
-378 AKIIEQQQNDGYVA
+378 TKIIEQQQNDGYIA
-392 DMGTGNEQREYKE
+392 NMGTGNEQNDYKLE
-405 AAFAK
+405 AFAK
-410 LIVAL
+410 LIKAL
-415 EEELEDKA
+415 EDELEDEA

>member
-22 DHDQPAWL
+22 DVDQPFWMQK
-30 VHFLEDVQKE
+30 FLEDTTKE
-40 GVEVVLIAGDVYDD
+40 QVDVVVMAGDIYDD

-66 DFLGKLNDLG
+66 DFLAALNDLG
-76 VTVFIV
+76 ITVFIV

-102 HIYFANEIT
+102 HIHFASEISR
-111 PELVHKAI
+111 ELVHI
-119 PLPDGTE
+119 TLPMGDE
-126 VVFWLLPYVEPIN
+126 KVVFWLLPYVEPIN
-139 VRRVLGRDDITSYD
+139 VRRVLGRDDITNYD
-153 SAVRELLAVQP
+153 SAVRELLAEQP
-164 VNSKAV
+164 LDNEAV
-170 NIIVAHQ
+170 NVIVAHQ

-201 DYTAFAG
+201 DYTAFDA

-249 LVEVNGKDDIKITE
+249 LVEIAGKNKITITE
-263 KALPLLH
+263 KPLEMLH
-270 EVMVLPKGKAAGT
+270 EVMVLPKGSAAAT
-283 LEQLLELGKN
+283 LEELLELGKRIEN
-293 IPDKDKYYFK
+293 KDKYYFK

-322 FGQNNLLETEI
+322 FGNNNLLETEI

-344 NAKGSGERSLEDN
+344 NAKGSGGRSLEQN
-357 FAHFYKDRNKQELDA
+357 FAYFYKDRNKQELDER
-372 HAKLVV
+372 AKLVV
-378 AKIIEQQQNDGYVA
+378 TKIIEQQQNDGYIA
-392 DMGTGNEQREYKE
+392 NMGTGNEQNDYKLE
-405 AAFAK
+405 AFAK
-410 LIVAL
+410 LIKAL
-415 EEELEDKA
+415 EVELEDEA

>member
-22 DHDQPAWL
+22 DVDQPFWMQK
-30 VHFLEDVQKE
+30 FLEDITKE
-40 GVEVVLIAGDVYDD
+40 QVDVVVMAGDIYDD

-66 DFLGKLNDLG
+66 DFLAALNDLG
-76 VTVFIV
+76 ITVFIV

-102 HIYFANEIT
+102 HIHFASEISR
-111 PELVHKAI
+111 ELVHI
-119 PLPDGTE
+119 TLPMGDE
-126 VVFWLLPYVEPIN
+126 KVVFWLLPYVEPIN
-139 VRRVLGRDDITSYD
+139 VRRVLGRDDITNYD
-153 SAVRELLAVQP
+153 SAVRELLAEQP
-164 VNSKAV
+164 LDKEAV
-170 NIIVAHQ
+170 NVIVAHQ

-201 DYTAFAG
+201 DYTAFDA
-208 FDYVALGHIHGMQA
+208 FDYVALGHIHGMQT

-249 LVEVNGKDDIKITE
+249 LVEIAGKNKITITE
-263 KALPLLH
+263 KPLEMLH
-270 EVMVLPKGKAAGT
+270 EVMVLPKGSAAAT
-283 LEQLLELGKN
+283 LEELLELGKRIEN
-293 IPDKDKYYFK
+293 KDKYYFK

-309 SLVGKAQEQLYAV
+309 SLVGMAQEQLYAV
-322 FGQNNLLETEI
+322 FGNNNLLETEI

-344 NAKGSGERSLEDN
+344 NAKGSGGRSLEQN
-357 FAHFYKDRNKQELDA
+357 FAYFYKDRNKQELDER
-372 HAKLVV
+372 AKLVV
-378 AKIIEQQQNDGYVA
+378 TKIIDQQQNDGYIA
-392 DMGTGNEQREYKE
+392 NMGTGNEQNDYKLE
-405 AAFAK
+405 AFAK
-410 LIVAL
+410 LIKAL
-415 EEELEDKA
+415 EDELEDEA

>member
-22 DHDQPAWL
+22 DVDQPFWMQK
-30 VHFLEDVQKE
+30 FLEDITKE
-40 GVEVVLIAGDVYDD
+40 QVDVVVMAGDIYDD

-66 DFLGKLNDLG
+66 DFLAALNDLG
-76 VTVFIV
+76 ITVFIV

-102 HIYFANEIT
+102 HIHFASEISR
-111 PELVHKAI
+111 ELVHI
-119 PLPDGTE
+119 TLPMGDE
-126 VVFWLLPYVEPIN
+126 KVVFWLLPYVEPIN
-139 VRRVLGRDDITSYD
+139 VRRVLGRDDITNYD
-153 SAVRELLAVQP
+153 SAVRELLAEQP
-164 VNSKAV
+164 LDKEAV
-170 NIIVAHQ
+170 NVIVAHQ

-201 DYTAFAG
+201 DYTAYDA

-249 LVEVNGKDDIKITE
+249 LVEIAGKNKITITE
-263 KALPLLH
+263 KPLEMLH
-270 EVMVLPKGKAAGT
+270 EVMVLPKGSAAAT
-283 LEQLLELGKN
+283 LEELLELGKRIEN
-293 IPDKDKYYFK
+293 KDKYYFK

-322 FGQNNLLETEI
+322 FGNNNLLETEI

-344 NAKGSGERSLEDN
+344 NAKGSGGRSLEQN
-357 FAHFYKDRNKQELDA
+357 FAYFYKDRNKQELDER
-372 HAKLVV
+372 AKLVV
-378 AKIIEQQQNDGYVA
+378 TKIIEQQQNDGYIA
-392 DMGTGNEQREYKE
+392 NMGTGNEQNDYKLE
-405 AAFAK
+405 AFAK
-410 LIVAL
+410 LIKAL
-415 EEELEDKA
+415 EYELEDEA

>member
-22 DHDQPAWL
+22 DVDQPFWMQK
-30 VHFLEDVQKE
+30 FLEDRTKE
-40 GVEVVLIAGDVYDD
+40 QVDVVVMAGDIYDD

-66 DFLGKLNDLG
+66 DFLAALNDLG
-76 VTVFIV
+76 ITVFIV

-102 HIYFANEIT
+102 HIHFASEISR
-111 PELVHKAI
+111 ELVHI
-119 PLPDGTE
+119 TLPMGDE
-126 VVFWLLPYVEPIN
+126 KVVFWLLPYVEPIN
-139 VRRVLGRDDITSYD
+139 VRRVLGRDDITNYD
-153 SAVRELLAVQP
+153 SAVRELLAEQP
-164 VNSKAV
+164 LDKEAV
-170 NIIVAHQ
+170 NVIVAHQ

-201 DYTAFAG
+201 DYTAFDA

-249 LVEVNGKDDIKITE
+249 LVEIAGKNKITITE
-263 KALPLLH
+263 KPLEMLH
-270 EVMVLPKGKAAGT
+270 EVMVLPKGSAAAT
-283 LEQLLELGKN
+283 LEELLELGKRIEN
-293 IPDKDKYYFK
+293 KDKYYFK

-322 FGQNNLLETEI
+322 FGNNNLLETEI

-344 NAKGSGERSLEDN
+344 NAKGSGGRSLEQN
-357 FAHFYKDRNKQELDA
+357 FAYFYKDRNKQELDER
-372 HAKLVV
+372 AKLVV
-378 AKIIEQQQNDGYVA
+378 TKIIEQQQNDGYIA
-392 DMGTGNEQREYKE
+392 NMGTGNEQNDYKLE
-405 AAFAK
+405 AFAK
-410 LIVAL
+410 LIKAL
-415 EEELEDKA
+415 EDELEDEA

>member
-22 DHDQPAWL
+22 DVDQPFWMQK
-30 VHFLEDVQKE
+30 FLEDITKE
-40 GVEVVLIAGDVYDD
+40 QVDVVVMAGDIYDD

-66 DFLGKLNDLG
+66 DFLAALNDLG
-76 VTVFIV
+76 ITVFIV

-102 HIYFANEIT
+102 HIHFASEISR
-111 PELVHKAI
+111 ELVHI
-119 PLPDGTE
+119 TLPMGDE
-126 VVFWLLPYVEPIN
+126 KVVFWLLPYVEPIN
-139 VRRVLGRDDITSYD
+139 VRRVLGRDDITNYD
-153 SAVRELLAVQP
+153 SAVRELLAEQP
-164 VNSKAV
+164 LDKEAV
-170 NIIVAHQ
+170 NVIVAHQ

-201 DYTAFAG
+201 DYTAFDA
-208 FDYVALGHIHGMQA
+208 FDYVALGHIHGMQT

-249 LVEVNGKDDIKITE
+249 LVEIAGKNKITITE
-263 KALPLLH
+263 KPLEMLH
-270 EVMVLPKGKAAGT
+270 EVMVLPKGSAAAT
-283 LEQLLELGKN
+283 LEELLELGKRIEN
-293 IPDKDKYYFK
+293 KDKYYFK

-322 FGQNNLLETEI
+322 FGNNNLLETEI

-344 NAKGSGERSLEDN
+344 NAKGSGGHSLEQN
-357 FAHFYKDRNKQELDA
+357 FAYFYKDRNKQELDER
-372 HAKLVV
+372 AKLVV
-378 AKIIEQQQNDGYVA
+378 TKIIEQQQNDGYIA
-392 DMGTGNEQREYKE
+392 NMGTGNEQNDYKLE
-405 AAFAK
+405 AFAK
-410 LIVAL
+410 LIKAL
-415 EEELEDKA
+415 EDELEDEA

>member
-10 HFGKDLKKVNFA
+10 HFGKDLKKVNFG
-22 DHDQPAWL
+22 DVDQPFWMQK
-30 VHFLEDVQKE
+30 FLEDITKE
-40 GVEVVLIAGDVYDD
+40 QVDVVVMAGDIYDD

-66 DFLGKLNDLG
+66 DFLAALNDLG
-76 VTVFIV
+76 ITVFIV

-102 HIYFANEIT
+102 HIHFASEISR
-111 PELVHKAI
+111 ELVHI
-119 PLPDGTE
+119 TLPMGDE
-126 VVFWLLPYVEPIN
+126 KVVFWLLPYVEPIN
-139 VRRVLGRDDITSYD
+139 VRRVLGRDDITNYD
-153 SAVRELLAVQP
+153 SAVRELLAEQP
-164 VNSKAV
+164 LDKEAV
-170 NIIVAHQ
+170 NVIVAHQ

-201 DYTAFAG
+201 DYTAFDA

-249 LVEVNGKDDIKITE
+249 LVEIAGKNKITITE
-263 KALPLLH
+263 KPLEMLH
-270 EVMVLPKGKAAGT
+270 EVMVLPKGSAAAT
-283 LEQLLELGKN
+283 LEELLELGKRIEN
-293 IPDKDKYYFK
+293 KDKYYFK

-322 FGQNNLLETEI
+322 FGNNNLLETEI

-344 NAKGSGERSLEDN
+344 NAKGSGGRSLEQN
-357 FAHFYKDRNKQELDA
+357 FAYFYKDRNKQELDER
-372 HAKLVV
+372 AKLVV
-378 AKIIEQQQNDGYVA
+378 TKIIEQQQNDGYIA
-392 DMGTGNEQREYKE
+392 NMGTGNEQNDYKLE
-405 AAFAK
+405 AFAK
-410 LIVAL
+410 LIKAL
-415 EEELEDKA
+415 EDELEDEA

>member
-22 DHDQPAWL
+22 DVDQPFWMQK
-30 VHFLEDVQKE
+30 FLEDITKE
-40 GVEVVLIAGDVYDD
+40 QVDVVVMAGDIYDD

-66 DFLGKLNDLG
+66 DFLAALNDLG
-76 VTVFIV
+76 ITVFIV

-102 HIYFANEIT
+102 HIHFASEISR
-111 PELVHKAI
+111 ELVHVT
-119 PLPDGTE
+119 LPMGDE
-126 VVFWLLPYVEPIN
+126 KVVFWLLPYVEPIN
-139 VRRVLGRDDITSYD
+139 VRRVLGRDDITNYD
-153 SAVRELLAVQP
+153 SAVRELLAEQP
-164 VNSKAV
+164 LDKEAV
-170 NIIVAHQ
+170 NVIVAHQ

-201 DYTAFAG
+201 DYAAFDA
-208 FDYVALGHIHGMQA
+208 FDYVALGHIHGMQT

-249 LVEVNGKDDIKITE
+249 LVEIAGKNKITITE
-263 KALPLLH
+263 KPLEMLH
-270 EVMVLPKGKAAGT
+270 EVMVLPKGSAAAT
-283 LEQLLELGKN
+283 LEELLELGKRIEN
-293 IPDKDKYYFK
+293 KDKYYFK

-322 FGQNNLLETEI
+322 FGNNNLLETEI

-344 NAKGSGERSLEDN
+344 NAKGSGGRSLEQN
-357 FAHFYKDRNKQELDA
+357 FAYFYKDRNKQELDER
-372 HAKLVV
+372 AKLVV
-378 AKIIEQQQNDGYVA
+378 TKIIEQQQNDGYIA
-392 DMGTGNEQREYKE
+392 NMGTGNEQNDYKLE
-405 AAFAK
+405 AFAK
-410 LIVAL
+410 LIKAL
-415 EEELEDKA
+415 EDELEDEA

>member
-22 DHDQPAWL
+22 DVDQPFWMQK
-30 VHFLEDVQKE
+30 FLEDITKE
-40 GVEVVLIAGDVYDD
+40 QVDVVVMAGDIYDD

-66 DFLGKLNDLG
+66 DFLAALNDLG
-76 VTVFIV
+76 ITVFIV

-102 HIYFANEIT
+102 HIHFASEISR
-111 PELVHKAI
+111 ELVHI
-119 PLPDGTE
+119 TLPMGDE
-126 VVFWLLPYVEPIN
+126 KVVFWLLPYVEPIN
-139 VRRVLGRDDITSYD
+139 VRRVLGRDDITNYD
-153 SAVRELLAVQP
+153 SAVRELLAEQP
-164 VNSKAV
+164 LDKEAV
-170 NIIVAHQ
+170 NVIVAHQ

-201 DYTAFAG
+201 DYTAFDA
-208 FDYVALGHIHGMQA
+208 FDYVALGHIHGMQT

-240 EEGRWKGYL
+240 EESRWKGYL
-249 LVEVNGKDDIKITE
+249 LVEIAGKNKITITE
-263 KALPLLH
+263 KPLEMLH
-270 EVMVLPKGKAAGT
+270 EVMVLPKGSAAAT
-283 LEQLLELGKN
+283 LEELLELGKRIEN
-293 IPDKDKYYFK
+293 KDKYYFK

-322 FGQNNLLETEI
+322 FGNNNLLETEI

-344 NAKGSGERSLEDN
+344 NAKGSGGRSLEQN
-357 FAHFYKDRNKQELDA
+357 FAYFYKDRNKQELDER
-372 HAKLVV
+372 AKLVV
-378 AKIIEQQQNDGYVA
+378 TKIIEQQQNDGYIA
-392 DMGTGNEQREYKE
+392 NMGTGNEQNDYKLE
-405 AAFAK
+405 AFAK
-410 LIVAL
+410 LIKAL
-415 EEELEDKA
+415 EDELEDEA

>member
-22 DHDQPAWL
+22 DVDQPFWMQK
-30 VHFLEDVQKE
+30 FLEDITKE
-40 GVEVVLIAGDVYDD
+40 QVDVVVMAGDIYDD

-66 DFLGKLNDLG
+66 DFLAALNDLG
-76 VTVFIV
+76 ITVFIV

-102 HIYFANEIT
+102 HIHFASEISR
-111 PELVHKAI
+111 ELVHI
-119 PLPDGTE
+119 TLPMGDE
-126 VVFWLLPYVEPIN
+126 KVVFWLLPYVEPIN
-139 VRRVLGRDDITSYD
+139 VRRVLGRDDITNYD
-153 SAVRELLAVQP
+153 SAVRELLAEQP
-164 VNSKAV
+164 LDKEAV
-170 NIIVAHQ
+170 NVIVAHQ

-201 DYTAFAG
+201 DYTAFDA
-208 FDYVALGHIHGMQA
+208 FDYVALGHIHGMQT

-249 LVEVNGKDDIKITE
+249 LVEIAGKNKITITE
-263 KALPLLH
+263 KPLEMLH
-270 EVMVLPKGKAAGT
+270 EVMVLPKGSAAAT
-283 LEQLLELGKN
+283 LEELLELGKRIEN
-293 IPDKDKYYFK
+293 KDKYYFK

-322 FGQNNLLETEI
+322 FGNNNLLETEI

-344 NAKGSGERSLEDN
+344 NAKGSGGRSLEQN
-357 FAHFYKDRNKQELDA
+357 FAYFYKDRNKQELDER
-372 HAKLVV
+372 AKLVV
-378 AKIIEQQQNDGYVA
+378 TKIIEQQQNDGYIA
-392 DMGTGNEQREYKE
+392 NMGTGNEQNDYKLE
-405 AAFAK
+405 AFAK
-410 LIVAL
+410 LIKAL
-415 EEELEDKA
+415 EYELEDEA

>member
-22 DHDQPAWL
+22 DADQPFWIER
-30 VHFLEDVQKE
+30 FLEDIVAEQ
-40 GVEVVLIAGDVYDD
+40 VDVVVMAGDIYDD

-66 DFLGKLNDLG
+66 DFLAALNDLG
-76 VTVFIV
+76 ITVFIV

-102 HIYFANEIT
+102 HIHFASEISR
-111 PELVHKAI
+111 ELVHI
-119 PLPDGTE
+119 TLPMGDE
-126 VVFWLLPYVEPIN
+126 KVVFWLLPYVEPIN
-139 VRRVLGRDDITSYD
+139 VRRVLGRDDITNYD
-153 SAVRELLAVQP
+153 SAVRELLAEQP
-164 VNSKAV
+164 LDKEAV
-170 NIIVAHQ
+170 NVIVAHQ

-201 DYTAFAG
+201 DYTAFDA
-208 FDYVALGHIHGMQA
+208 FDYVALGHIHGMQT

-249 LVEVNGKDDIKITE
+249 LVEIAGKNKITITE
-263 KALPLLH
+263 KPLEMLH
-270 EVMVLPKGKAAGT
+270 EVMVLPKGSAAAT
-283 LEQLLELGKN
+283 LEELLELGKRIEN
-293 IPDKDKYYFK
+293 KDKYYFK

-322 FGQNNLLETEI
+322 FGNNNLLETEI

-344 NAKGSGERSLEDN
+344 NAKGSGGRSLEQN
-357 FAHFYKDRNKQELDA
+357 FAYFYKDRNKQELDER
-372 HAKLVV
+372 AKLVV
-378 AKIIEQQQNDGYVA
+378 TKIIEQQQNDGYIA
-392 DMGTGNEQREYKE
+392 NMGTGNEQNDYKLE
-405 AAFAK
+405 AFAK
-410 LIVAL
+410 LIKAL
-415 EEELEDKA
+415 EDELEDEA